1 MKTTAIFRNLSD
13 QFWSGFGESIP
24 SFLAQSPLEQFQRA
38 KRLVHEMPG
47 YVTLKVGNGSLRDA
61 VEWNQLFRDS
71 RDKITATI
79 EPRRGY
85 KLITFELNR

>member
-13 QFWSGFGESIP
+13 QFWNGFGDSIP
-24 SFLAQSPLEQFQRA
+24 SFLGKPALEQFQRA
-38 KRLVHEMPG
+38 QRLVYEMPG
-47 YVTLKVGNGSLRDA
+47 YVTLKVGNGSFRDA

>member
-13 QFWSGFGESIP
+13 QFWNGFDESIP
-24 SFLAQSPLEQFQRA
+24 AFLSQSPLEQFQRA

-47 YVTLKVGNGSLRDA
+47 YVTLKVGNGSIRDA
-61 VEWNQLFRDS
+61 VEWNHIFRDS
-71 RDKITATI
+71 RDKITAKI

>member
-13 QFWSGFGESIP
+13 QFWNGFGDSIP
-24 SFLAQSPLEQFQRA
+24 AFLGQSPLGQFQRA

-47 YVTLKVGNGSLRDA
+47 YVTLKVGNGSVRDA

-71 RDKITATI
+71 SHRLTAKI
-79 EPRRGY
+79 EPRKGY
-85 KLITFELNR
+85 RLVTFEFNR